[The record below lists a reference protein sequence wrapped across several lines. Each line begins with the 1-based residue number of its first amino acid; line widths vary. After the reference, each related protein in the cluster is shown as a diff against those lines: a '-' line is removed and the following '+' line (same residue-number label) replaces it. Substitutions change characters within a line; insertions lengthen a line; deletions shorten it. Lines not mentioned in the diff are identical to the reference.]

1 MNRTAGAMLV
11 CLLAGA
17 VGMYGASNFRVR
29 LEPAG
34 GPEAWAGPAAVAPK
48 AEPAPLPPLPAARE
62 AAPAGPIVDPAVRP
76 AALTSGALAVAEA
89 APLGVESVAET
100 VALTP
105 ADATPKTLNWGKPSP
120 GRPIYLTGRKVEVK
134 FTNPI
139 PANATVEI
147 DGRTGGPAT
156 APLTGTGTS
165 WFKLDGTRV
174 TATIDFD
181 EAGVQAKAGVPW
193 TGGVRVKLTVPAPV
207 PVPPPANP
215 LPPVETVT
223 LALRLPQSGGANA
236 GNQVLIAQY
245 LNTPFL
251 DPAAV
256 PTGATPVKV
265 YGSPQGTFLELRG
278 QRFGQAQGL
287 KFVVQAGADPAFEAD
302 ADPVPPDR
310 PGVWTYRLRR
320 LPSFTPGA
328 TGFVAARAEF
338 GDNQHVYSGTRVAY
352 QAEPV
357 LGRLKAPET
366 VALATLKADG
376 TANTPP
382 LSTTT
387 LTGVPGPVY
396 LANVRK
402 FRVSVTPPDANAQ
415 SILLSVDSPTPT
427 KTVPLTDA
435 SKKDIDIEVGEGRD
449 HAVQVAFARG
459 DEPGEPRVL
468 NLRVRTAGP
477 VVESVAAPGFGQ
489 SNGVGSEKVQIR
501 FNTDNPLDPKTVVAA
516 GFAVGLNEGLTGA
529 TTRTPNAPDYDP
541 LTNTVTLF
549 IPNVVP
555 GSYTIGVNKSVL
567 DIYGNGITPAP
578 GLADPRVYQTVLLT
592 QAVDR
597 PLASVSAGV
606 TLQTGPPVEFPE
618 YTKVR
623 EYPEG
628 FNPGD
633 KVETRVVRLY
643 YTRDAHRI
651 AQIVNREVKSYNRAT
666 VDVRRRAA
674 DRARDDAK
682 KATEERQRLAD
693 AAIRAAQETRAAE
706 AEVKNLQGRLG
717 TARGEAG
724 QAQALLGQRQID
736 LDQARTDL
744 ARAEAEAGPR
754 AAADQALDDLRRH
767 VGNLEAQQA
776 RLEADLR
783 ATPPAAPNYPEIQR
797 QKRETDQDLVAAK
810 AQLAV
815 QVQASQ
821 TRAGAAVDAQRR
833 RVAELQADIDT
844 LRRAAAGAGAA
855 DPALTNQLA
864 AAQEKVAA
872 RRQAEAQRDDAR
884 KVKERE
890 EERLYQDLF
899 RLEVAAAREDPDT
912 YAPGKPESADPVA
925 QCSISVIGEGLIQ
938 IRGPIKGLNAIR
950 TMINLMDAPA
960 GQVRVA
966 MHTVQVNGERG
977 DRMEK
982 VVANIQRYLD
992 HARFLTVQ
1000 SSQMLRKAVTVV
1012 ASRKALEA
1020 EALLGPNCP
1029 PADRDARYLQ
1039 AFFGADF
1046 IAELAQLDS
1055 EFLKTGNKVL
1065 SLHSMDSTSLSA
1077 ALFLMALAKNEVRRE
1092 ILAEFGALLGH
1103 ELPQAEQSYYLAGL
1117 SGNKCDACCDKKQY
1131 FLAYNARFASLRGF
1145 FDGEVAGTDTLTPVQ
1160 REFVR
1165 LAQIFKARM
1174 ITEIQL
1180 NQRVYERSLLEERF
1194 TSKSYKDQLREASA
1208 REDEANKKVA
1218 EFQEKLEAAIVS
1230 SNRGILDLI
1239 AAANE
1244 VTERV
1249 SDLEI
1254 LSRDLRGFN
1263 NSLAERRMQYEKSI
1277 RELRQDLLSHMS
1289 ALDAFEFSSALKKL
1303 DELDSAVEQ
1312 LEPYELLRPE
1322 ERQANYRGRKI
1333 GIDLKIKR
1341 YEYVANSD
1349 GSRRRVDVF
1358 DLASQPDLQFKLSKM
1373 MAALDDFVYPTQ
1385 PYTGIYGRVKDVA
1398 ARINAGEI
1406 TSDDTAVLAADIP
1419 ELLKLIL
1426 GQAATA
1432 RSGLRELQE
1441 LLTIQPPQETAA
1453 ASRYQVFKE
1462 NIKASLNPAGQL
1474 IVQTKTIFERSDGAF
1489 RGLAEAASGRDA
1501 AIRIAA
1507 LARRPLDEKK
1517 LLDLLVDEMEDKF
1530 IELLEG
1536 TRAHTANV
1544 DNYLRAVTTALDD
1557 DFNTQFYLPSF
1568 RRVREAS
1575 RYWDVTLGQI
1585 ETTTILTNNRQL
1597 GKVTPAATFEFD
1609 LPKRNILITEG
1620 FQSAK
1625 ALMDEYG
1632 ALMADPTFLALG
1644 KLYSGLPTSGQFG
1657 GGAGNSAVRNVLP
1670 GLGSSPDETILAQ
1683 GGPGRQ
1689 NVGAALEA
1697 LIPDPA
1703 IYKFETG
1710 TGYEIRPVLAP
1721 DGQAVV
1727 FRLDYL
1733 YTTDVREPVR
1743 ADEKHLGRVKRHF
1756 ISTDVALL
1764 NFELKEVS
1772 KYIVGLK
1779 ASRTAR
1785 GVPLLGDIP
1794 GVGVLFRPLPS
1805 QESALQENLIYS
1817 QATIFPTLFDLMG
1830 LRYAQA
1836 VADLDP
1842 MADRLNEFSARGRR
1856 TDLEQRVYD
1865 LSAARVD
1872 NGLRIPGGER
1882 RTDLY
1887 RPQYT
1892 VPYQHPNGYSGP
1904 GMKLRDGTL
1913 QEGYDPRGAFP
1924 QSQFAPWKL
1933 PEDAMRPLPPGG
1945 VYQPPP
1951 ADPFPWP
1958 QPFDGGTGARPR
1970 PAPQPGFQPGPAAVT
1985 TYPPPAGQPARP
1997 GAGTGTT
2004 LTPAAPPGM
2013 AGRPNPP
2020 ARPTNPPGLPA
2031 LPPVSGGP
2039 VAPVAPPATPGP
2051 AGPRMPTMPVGAVP
2065 PGPGAGGYR

>member
-1 MNRTAGAMLV
+1 M
-11 CLLAGA
+11 
-17 VGMYGASNFRVR
+17 
-29 LEPAG
+29 
-34 GPEAWAGPAAVAPK
+34 
-48 AEPAPLPPLPAARE
+48 
-62 AAPAGPIVDPAVRP
+62 
-76 AALTSGALAVAEA
+76 
-89 APLGVESVAET
+89 
-100 VALTP
+100 
-105 ADATPKTLNWGKPSP
+105 
-120 GRPIYLTGRKVEVK
+120 
-134 FTNPI
+134 
-139 PANATVEI
+139 
-147 DGRTGGPAT
+147 
-156 APLTGTGTS
+156 
-165 WFKLDGTRV
+165 
-174 TATIDFD
+174 
-181 EAGVQAKAGVPW
+181 
-193 TGGVRVKLTVPAPV
+193 
-207 PVPPPANP
+207 
-215 LPPVETVT
+215 
-223 LALRLPQSGGANA
+223 
-236 GNQVLIAQY
+236 
-245 LNTPFL
+245 
-251 DPAAV
+251 
-256 PTGATPVKV
+256 
-265 YGSPQGTFLELRG
+265 
-278 QRFGQAQGL
+278 
-287 KFVVQAGADPAFEAD
+287 
-302 ADPVPPDR
+302 
-310 PGVWTYRLRR
+310 
-320 LPSFTPGA
+320 
-328 TGFVAARAEF
+328 
-338 GDNQHVYSGTRVAY
+338 
-352 QAEPV
+352 
-357 LGRLKAPET
+357 
-366 VALATLKADG
+366 
-376 TANTPP
+376 
-382 LSTTT
+382 
-387 LTGVPGPVY
+387 
-396 LANVRK
+396 
-402 FRVSVTPPDANAQ
+402 
-415 SILLSVDSPTPT
+415 
-427 KTVPLTDA
+427 
-435 SKKDIDIEVGEGRD
+435 
-449 HAVQVAFARG
+449 
-459 DEPGEPRVL
+459 
-468 NLRVRTAGP
+468 
-477 VVESVAAPGFGQ
+477 
-489 SNGVGSEKVQIR
+489 
-501 FNTDNPLDPKTVVAA
+501 
-516 GFAVGLNEGLTGA
+516 
-529 TTRTPNAPDYDP
+529 
-541 LTNTVTLF
+541 
-549 IPNVVP
+549 
-555 GSYTIGVNKSVL
+555 
-567 DIYGNGITPAP
+567 
-578 GLADPRVYQTVLLT
+578 YQTVLLT

-597 PLASVSAGV
+597 PLASASAGV

-693 AAIRAAQETRAAE
+693 AALRAAQETRAAE
-706 AEVKNLQGRLG
+706 AEVKNLQSRLG

-736 LDQARTDL
+736 LDQARLDL

-783 ATPPAAPNYPEIQR
+783 ATPPSAPNYPEIQR
-797 QKRETDQDLVAAK
+797 QKRETDQDLFAAK

-815 QVQASQ
+815 QAQASQ

-884 KVKERE
+884 KSKERE

-1020 EALLGPNCP
+1020 EALLGPGCTQ
-1029 PADRDARYLQ
+1029 ADRDARYLQ

-1046 IAELAQLDS
+1046 IAELQQLDS

-1065 SLHSMDSTSLSA
+1065 SLHSMDSTSLSS

-1117 SGNKCDACCDKKQY
+1117 SGSKCDACCDKKQY

-1180 NQRVYERSLLEERF
+1180 NQRVYERGLLEERF
-1194 TSKSYKDQLREASA
+1194 TSKSYKEQLREASA
-1208 REDEANKKVA
+1208 LEDEARNELRKLQDALLLSIAQSQAALIGLQTAVDEVEVIEARTVGALGFVNPPGGGGAYVERGVPFRHPQRVA
-1218 EFQEKLEAAIVS
+1218 PPAIPKGGAPPGPDAPRKDGPPGDNQPAAPPEPPAP
-1230 SNRGILDLI
+1230 RGEEPRTGDELSFAGDDEG
-1239 AAANE
+1239 AAN
-1244 VTERV
+1244 T
-1249 SDLEI
+1249 
-1254 LSRDLRGFN
+1254 
-1263 NSLAERRMQYEKSI
+1263 RR
-1277 RELRQDLLSHMS
+1277 
-1289 ALDAFEFSSALKKL
+1289 
-1303 DELDSAVEQ
+1303 
-1312 LEPYELLRPE
+1312 
-1322 ERQANYRGRKI
+1322 
-1333 GIDLKIKR
+1333 
-1341 YEYVANSD
+1341 
-1349 GSRRRVDVF
+1349 
-1358 DLASQPDLQFKLSKM
+1358 
-1373 MAALDDFVYPTQ
+1373 
-1385 PYTGIYGRVKDVA
+1385 
-1398 ARINAGEI
+1398 
-1406 TSDDTAVLAADIP
+1406 VLAAAGDFLSQFDFLDP
-1419 ELLKLIL
+1419 DAAKRSVELNAIITRATTGAQRISPAQFDALRAGLPKQL
-1426 GQAATA
+1426 GII
-1432 RSGLRELQE
+1432 R
-1441 LLTIQPPQETAA
+1441 
-1453 ASRYQVFKE
+1453 
-1462 NIKASLNPAGQL
+1462 
-1474 IVQTKTIFERSDGAF
+1474 
-1489 RGLAEAASGRDA
+1489 AEAAAARRQLQAIIDLLGSERQEVPKAVALYRAFREEIRAKIRPGGRLDTETAPAFA
-1501 AIRIAA
+1501 AADQAMRAA
-1507 LARRPLDEKK
+1507 AVAAVQQQAAVQKARLARRPLDEKK

-1657 GGAGNSAVRNVLP
+1657 PGVGNSAVRNVLP
-1670 GLGSSPDETILAQ
+1670 GLPTSADETVLAQ
-1683 GGPGRQ
+1683 AGPGRREF
-1689 NVGAALEA
+1689 GAALEG

-1872 NGLRIPGGER
+1872 EGLRIPGGER

-1913 QEGYDPRGAFP
+1913 QEGYDPRQAFP
-1924 QSQFAPWKL
+1924 QTPFAPWKL
-1933 PEDAMRPLPPGG
+1933 PEDAMRPLAPGAE
-1945 VYQPPP
+1945 YQPPP

-1958 QPFDGGTGARPR
+1958 QGSYTPGSELNNRRPV
-1970 PAPQPGFQPGPAAVT
+1970 PQPGVRPGPAAIT
-1985 TYPPPAGQPARP
+1985 TYPAPPGQPARP
-1997 GAGTGTT
+1997 GTGTT

-2020 ARPTNPPGLPA
+2020 ARPSTPPGLPA

-2039 VAPVAPPATPGP
+2039 IAPVAPPATPGP
-2051 AGPRMPTMPVGAVP
+2051 AGPRMPTVPVGAVP
-2065 PGPGAGGYR
+2065 PAPGAGGYR